1 MKNDSKG
8 EKDPFEPLVS
18 GFTQHLASFSLNRIT
33 SRCSIISRGLSPP
46 PRSSPLLRPRRSGPL
61 EPSVH
66 LFTAASH
73 QPLTSCLH
81 LFFLS
86 DVVKKTSSFRDVLSV
101 ICSFWGNSSV
111 GAARTSAICFQRVG
125 FFFDCTDLSHFH
137 SNVGIFFKFCLFFI
151 FANKK
156 TTYILFFLFF
166 VGRQN
171 VASGQ
176 DCFPTQGI
184 LMLLLQHG
192 TRVL

>member
-8 EKDPFEPLVS
+8 EKDPFEPLSLWVHS
-18 GFTQHLASFSLNRIT
+18 AFSIVFLEPNHLPMLHHLTWSL
-33 SRCSIISRGLSPP
+33 PP
-46 PRSSPLLRPRRSGPL
+46 PRSSPLLRPRRPGPL

-81 LFFLS
+81 LLLFLS

-137 SNVGIFFKFCLFFI
+137 SNVGIFFKFCLFFY
-151 FANKK
+151 FCK
-156 TTYILFFLFF
+156 
-166 VGRQN
+166 
-171 VASGQ
+171 
-176 DCFPTQGI
+176 
-184 LMLLLQHG
+184 
-192 TRVL
+192 